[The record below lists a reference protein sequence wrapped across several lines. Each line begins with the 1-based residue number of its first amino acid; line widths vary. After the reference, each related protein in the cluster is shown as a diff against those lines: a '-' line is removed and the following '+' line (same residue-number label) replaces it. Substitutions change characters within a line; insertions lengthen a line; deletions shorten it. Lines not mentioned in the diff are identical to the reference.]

1 MHNDLMLYFL
11 AHVVH
16 LKTYNSEKMTIHLE
30 NR

>member
-1 MHNDLMLYFL
+1 MHSDLMLYFL

-16 LKTYNSEKMTIHLE
+16 SKTYNSKQMTIHLE